1 MAPKPPARLFSRRST
16 PATRVFPNLRNI
28 QPGLQPRRG
37 GIPKDP
43 NDADRRKSLRSMYQ
57 DMGVMVYS
65 GISTGQVNR
74 IGDVLNEA
82 TKPSFRL
89 SMPPKDQGDASFDK
103 FTMYRLQT
111 EEWHVDHVFK
121 PKRGSITIEGLFD
134 LALKAARQWTGHI
147 LEKAEGVE
155 SLRGSFGFTETE
167 VRIAYDST
175 NRGGVIHHTVNGPRR
190 LPVEAYV
197 LAAGGNKFS
206 LMVNLVTA
214 GMRKSLGRVNINLVP
229 YNKRNARLDIPTWES
244 TVKEIFKL
252 APNDCV
258 SDASLL
264 RETMDSFY
272 KLEREVW
279 DDIYLKEAEAKA
291 KKEEEA
297 KAQVEEE
304 EAESQTKKPEEIDAQ
319 PEQNS
324 AEPSTKS

>member
-1 MAPKPPARLFSRRST
+1 MVPKPPRLFTRRST

-37 GIPKDP
+37 GIPKNP
-43 NDADRRKSLRSMYQ
+43 NDAERRKTLRSMYQ

-65 GISTGQVNR
+65 GISTEQVNR
-74 IGDVLNEA
+74 IGDVLNKA

-89 SMPPKDQGDASFDK
+89 SIPPKEQDDAKFDK

-111 EEWHVDHVFK
+111 EEWHVDQVFK
-121 PKRGSITIEGLFD
+121 PKRGSITLEGLFD
-134 LALKAARQWTGHI
+134 LALKAARQWAGHI
-147 LEKAEGVE
+147 LEKAEGIE
-155 SLRGSFGFTETE
+155 SLKGSFGLTETE
-167 VRIAYDST
+167 VKIAYDST
-175 NRGGVIHHTVNGPRR
+175 NRGGVILHTANGPRR

-206 LMVNLVTA
+206 LRVNLVSA

-229 YNKRNARLDIPTWES
+229 YSKRDGHVDIPTWES
-244 TVKEIFKL
+244 TVKEIFEL
-252 APNDCV
+252 APNDCG
-258 SDASLL
+258 SDVVLL

-272 KLEREVW
+272 NLEREVW

-291 KKEEEA
+291 KK
-297 KAQVEEE
+297 EE